1 MVTATSTEST
11 EDSTA
16 LAFIMLAEP
25 KQHTGHAPPID
36 SFTGE
41 KTEVLLDYWL
51 RWTEGNAH
59 YSLQGTFVGRHYKN
73 GV

>member
-1 MVTATSTEST
+1 MVTATSTENT

-16 LAFIMLAEP
+16 LAFMLAEP
-25 KQHTGHAPPID
+25 KQRTGHAPPID

-41 KTEVLLDYWL
+41 KTEVLLDDWL
-51 RWTEGNAH
+51 WWTEGECLL